1 MASVNMTQQLQHDVV
16 ANYRKQV
23 QTAYETKTDI
33 SSTIECIV
41 STLQDNAG
49 PKFFEMQKLSEQYGK
64 IAYEMVEHYKA
75 TINKKSGPPKNRWD
89 NNDKYAHGYLVNASG
104 YHYDEDK
111 EENVF
116 EPMRRV
122 KDIALVVNKNRDTA
136 TNLSMICDWND
147 EYTQRWSQDDGEKI
161 ARSENFV
168 EGDLIFNHTFAEPVF
183 LPFTTNGS
191 SNNHAASED
200 YSPHASVAVLVTCP
214 KMCDDICSIPET
226 EAKIGQAVDK
236 FEKFLEQFTT
246 LKRFLDNYPEGKSLI
261 PSYAMEKMA
270 AKAKPRVAVNA
281 VKELEVPDDLR
292 DEMNQVILEN
302 KLLGES

>member
-16 ANYRKQV
+16 GNYRKQV
-23 QTAYETKTDI
+23 QTAYETKADI
-33 SSTIECIV
+33 SSTVECIV

-49 PKFFEMQKLSEQYGK
+49 PSFFEMQTLSKQYGK
-64 IAYEMVEHYKA
+64 LAYEMVEHYKA
-75 TINKKSGPPKNRWD
+75 MINKKSQPANNRWE
-89 NNDKYAHGYLVNASG
+89 NNDKHAHGHLINASG
-104 YHYDEDK
+104 YHYDENEK
-111 EENVF
+111 ENVF

-122 KDIALVVNKNRDTA
+122 KSIALIVNKNRDIA
-136 TNLSMICDWND
+136 TNLSMICDWNN
-147 EYTQRWSQDDGEKI
+147 EYTQRWSDENKV

-168 EGDLIFNHTFAEPVF
+168 EGDLVFNHTFAEPVF

-200 YSPHASVAVLVTCP
+200 YSPYADVAILVTCP

-226 EAKIGQAVDK
+226 EAKIAQAVDK

-246 LKRFLDNYPEGKSLI
+246 LKRFLDNYPEGRSLV

-270 AKAKPRVAVNA
+270 AKAKPRVAKNV
-281 VKELEVPDDLR
+281 VQELEVPDDLR